1 MPVKSRYSDLDLP
14 LVDIFS
20 FLFKRK
26 DCKFPDNHP
35 IFRDGLT
42 NETYTFGHVKQLAE
56 QFGKGLRSRHD
67 WKKGDVLAISSL
79 NDIDMPPIIF
89 GTLWAGG
96 VVSTSNPDWTA
107 RELSHQ
113 LRDSGAKYVVSQYAN
128 IEVVKEACSA
138 AGIAEDHI
146 LLLGAKRDPTGRL
159 KHWKGVRNLSV
170 ATRYAASK
178 INPKVDAAFLA
189 YSSGTTGKPKA
200 VRLTHYNI
208 TSNVLQLQ
216 VAEGFNLTW
225 DGSRTVRDI
234 PLPEPG
240 AGGDKILACLPFF
253 HIYGL
258 MVLVHSPLYSGVTT
272 VVMPR
277 FDLDRWC
284 RLVQEQR
291 ITFSY
296 IVPPIVLH
304 LAKHP
309 VASSYDLSSLRM
321 THSGAAPLAR
331 ELIEQV
337 YKKLGVRIKQ
347 GYGLSETS
355 PCLYQGS
362 WDEWDVDIGSCGALL
377 PNLEAKICEP
387 FDSCGGDAEVAA
399 ARELQVGQ
407 VGELHVKGPNVFD
420 GYINQAKETAECLS
434 PDGWFRTG
442 DIGYIN
448 DRGHLYITDRVKELI
463 KYKGFQ
469 VAPAELEGCLHEFP
483 GVVDCAV
490 MGVYSE
496 ELATEVP
503 RAYIVTEDAS
513 KPLDIGQLQKW
524 LSTRVAN
531 YKKLR
536 GGVKLVQKIPK
547 SASGKILRR
556 VLKENAREEFE
567 AKRPSKL

>member
-1 MPVKSRYSDLDLP
+1 
-14 LVDIFS
+14 
-20 FLFKRK
+20 
-26 DCKFPDNHP
+26 
-35 IFRDGLT
+35 
-42 NETYTFGHVKQLAE
+42 
-56 QFGKGLRSRHD
+56 
-67 WKKGDVLAISSL
+67 VLAISSL
-79 NDIDMPPIIF
+79 SDIDMPPVIL

-96 VVSTSNPDWTA
+96 TVSTSNPDYTA
-107 RELSHQ
+107 GELSHQ
-113 LRDSGAKYVVSQYAN
+113 LRDSGAKCVVTQYSN
-128 IEVVKEACSA
+128 IETVNKACSA
-138 AGIAEDHI
+138 AGIAEDRI
-146 LLLGAKRDPTGRL
+146 LLLGAERCPTGRIN
-159 KHWKGVRNLSV
+159 HWTGVRNLSV
-170 ATRYAASK
+170 ATRYAGRK
-178 INPKVDAAFLA
+178 IDPKRNVAFLA

-225 DGSRTVRDI
+225 DGSRTARDI

-258 MVLVHSPLYSGVTT
+258 TVLVHSPLYSGVTT

-284 RLVQEQR
+284 QMVQEQR
-291 ITFSY
+291 ITYSY

-309 VASSYDLSSLRM
+309 AAPSYDLSSLRM
-321 THSGAAPLAR
+321 THSGAAPLTR
-331 ELIEQV
+331 ELIDQV
-337 YKKLGVRIKQ
+337 YKRLKIRIKQ

-362 WDEWDVDIGSCGALL
+362 WDDWDVDIGSCGALL

-387 FDSCGGDAEVAA
+387 FDPSSGNAVAA
-399 ARELQVGQ
+399 SPRERPVGE
-407 VGELHVKGPNVFD
+407 VGELHVRGPNVFR
-420 GYINQAKETAECLS
+420 GYSNNARETAECLS
-434 PDGWFRTG
+434 TDGWFRTG

-448 DRGHLYITDRVKELI
+448 ARGNLYITDRVKELI

-469 VAPAELEGCLHEFP
+469 VAPAELEGYLHEFP
-483 GVVDCAV
+483 GVADCAV
-490 MGVYSE
+490 VGVYNK
-496 ELATEVP
+496 ELATEIP

-513 KPLDIGQLQKW
+513 KPLNADQLQEW
-524 LSTRVAN
+524 FSSRVAH

-536 GGVKLVQKIPK
+536 GGVKLVQRIPK
-547 SASGKILRR
+547 NASGKILRR
-556 VLKENAREEFE
+556 VLRETAREEFE
-567 AKRPSKL
+567 TQRSSKL